1 MIALVFEKR
10 QYQEDC
16 IELINNLESGSY
28 LIQMATG
35 LGKTY
40 VFSRINRKGRM
51 LILSHKEELVKQPA
65 KFFSCSFGYELNELH
80 SHGEDVVSGTTQT
93 LTANKRYR
101 KFKSNE
107 FDIIVVDE
115 AHHSAAKTY
124 RELIEYFKPRLL
136 LGFTA
141 TPNRGDGV
149 RLDDIYS
156 DIIFKKDIKWGIENH
171 YLSDVECI
179 RVNSDY
185 DLSKVGTYM
194 GDYKLADL
202 KRELRNSDGKIIE
215 AYKKYAVGATLIFTV
230 SVEQAVR
237 LQKSIPNSVVVTA
250 KTPNREEIID
260 KFCKREIDCIINC
273 MIFTE
278 GTDIPLCET
287 VIIARPTKSNALYV
301 QMVGRGLRKHKEKK
315 KLRLIDCVGV
325 TADHRLCTAPS
336 LLGIDMSVLD
346 EKQQEKIQGD
356 LLSLP
361 DKVLKASDCP
371 ASWIKSVEYVELWAK
386 ENEYNLHNIKW
397 NQLPDGTLTL
407 SIPKNE
413 KKGRPYRKDFRLSP
427 PDELGFTYING
438 SKIKLQ
444 VALDMV
450 YNILM
455 NNYRD
460 CEKLWNTQRAISTWG
475 NAKATDKQKAM
486 IKRSDENLS
495 GIDFSHLTKF
505 EASLIIDRII
515 ENSRKH
521 NNSHNSIMEN
531 SDLLEQLSN
540 KYKVKSNSEK
550 SSKNSEDYNSDIK
563 CRSIQEY
570 ILKEYPSLDNEH
582 NRDMLD
588 LMYGAIPIEMLN
600 EDSVYYSLINTE
612 EKRIKDYGKSRAY
625 YFCDI
630 YGVIREYSR
639 MAYRLAIKHLQ
650 TKEKQECSKALLYV
664 IYKTRD
670 KLPSD
675 EREELKEEFNK
686 IILDLRFAGG
696 DHSEASN
703 RINEIIGYKS

>member
-230 SVEQAVR
+230 SVEQAER

-260 KFCKREIDCIINC
+260 KFCRREIDCIINC

-336 LLGIDMSVLD
+336 LLGIDMSMLD

-386 ENEYNLHNIKW
+386 ENEYNLHSIKW

-413 KKGRPYRKDFRLSP
+413 KIGRPYRKEFRLSA

-438 SKIKLQ
+438 TKMKLQ

-515 ENSRKH
+515 ENSRKN
-521 NNSHNSIMEN
+521 NNSHNSILEN

-550 SSKNSEDYNSDIK
+550 RSKNSEDYNPDIK

-582 NRDMLD
+582 NRNMLE

-600 EDSVYYSLINTE
+600 EDNVYYSLINTE

-696 DHSEASN
+696 DYSEASN